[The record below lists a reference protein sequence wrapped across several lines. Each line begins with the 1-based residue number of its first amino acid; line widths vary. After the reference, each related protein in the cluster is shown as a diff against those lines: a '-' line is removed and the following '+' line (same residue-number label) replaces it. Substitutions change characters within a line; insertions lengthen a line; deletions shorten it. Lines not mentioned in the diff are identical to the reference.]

1 MGRSAMTTVGLTVA
15 LSMFSPAFAANAVP
29 IEQMPPAVAAA
40 AHVDHV
46 VELTDQRTALFVFSP
61 AMNKVVQ
68 VQILHPKGAA
78 ARPSLYLLDGVS
90 AGSESDYQE
99 STWTQKTDAVEFFAD
114 KNVNVVLPVGGTA
127 GYYTDWER
135 IDPVLGENRWE
146 TFLTRELPP
155 IVDGRFRGNG
165 VNAIAGLSM
174 GAQGAMTLVARNPD
188 LYRGVAALS
197 GCMDTG
203 RVESQ
208 AAVRGTVASKGGD
221 ADNMWGTPGDPAWPA
236 HDPSVNAEQLR
247 GKEHLRLHR
256 QRAGGPVRAR
266 RTRCAREGGRRRAA
280 RSGVALVYP
289 AVRRQAGA
297 TRHPG
302 HIPVPPVRNSLLA
315 VLAGRPAGSVADAGP
330 RVGDLAGSGG

>member
-1 MGRSAMTTVGLTVA
+1 MGRSAMTTVGLTAA

-247 GKEHLRLHR
+247 GKDIFVSTGNGLAGPYELGAPDALEKVVV
-256 QRAGGPVRAR
+256 GGPLEAASHSCTQLFDGRLAQLGIPATFLYRPYGTHSWPYWQDDLREAWPTLARAL
-266 RTRCAREGGRRRAA
+266 G
-280 RSGVALVYP
+280 
-289 AVRRQAGA
+289 
-297 TRHPG
+297 
-302 HIPVPPVRNSLLA
+302 I
-315 VLAGRPAGSVADAGP
+315 
-330 RVGDLAGSGG
+330 